1 MEQEGKNKMDSRL
14 TRLAENIL
22 YKSVRLQKGE
32 IVYLE
37 AFNKSTKDL
46 LNELIKVAT
55 KIGAVPFYFYNDTA
69 FIRSSIEGATAEQ
82 IQKYTDLH
90 KYLMEKADCYVG
102 VRGYDDLFA
111 LSDVAN
117 EYKELQNKIF
127 HKQVHMQTRLPKT
140 RWCVL
145 RYPNE
150 TMAALSRM
158 SLREFEDFY
167 FNSCLLDYQKMG
179 KAMLPLKKLM
189 DGANKVHIKGHD
201 TDLTF
206 SIAGQKA
213 IVCDGKMNIPDG
225 EVYTAPV
232 KDSING
238 YVQFNTDT
246 THNGT
251 FFSQIK
257 LEFEKGKIVRG
268 TSIANNDIFQKIL
281 NTDAGSR
288 YIGEFAFGVNPYITH
303 PILDILFD
311 EKTCGSFHM
320 AIGNSYEDET
330 NNGNVSS
337 IHWDLVKIQT
347 PEHGGGEIWFDDVLV
362 RKDGLFVLPELEGL
376 NPQNLK

>member
-1 MEQEGKNKMDSRL
+1 MDNRL

-32 IVYLE
+32 TVYLE

-46 LNELIKVAT
+46 LNEMIKVAT

-69 FIRSSIEGATAEQ
+69 FIRSLIEGTDAEQ
-82 IQKYTDLH
+82 MQKYTDLH

-102 VRGYDDLFA
+102 IRGYDDLFA
-111 LSDVAN
+111 LSDVD
-117 EYKELQNKIF
+117 EKYKELQNKIF

-158 SLREFEDFY
+158 SLKEFEDFY
-167 FNSCLLDYQKMG
+167 FNSCLLDYEKMG
-179 KAMLPLKKLM
+179 RAMLPLKKLM
-189 DGANKVHIKGHD
+189 DKTSKVHIKGHD

-206 SIAGQKA
+206 SIEGIKS

-251 FFSQIK
+251 FFSQIR
-257 LEFEKGKIVRG
+257 LEFADGRIVKGSSV
-268 TSIANNDIFQKIL
+268 ANNEVFQKIL
-281 NTDAGSR
+281 DTDAGSR
-288 YIGEFAFGVNPYITH
+288 YIGEFALGVNPYITH

-347 PEHGGGEIWFDDVLV
+347 PEHGGGEIWFDDVLI
-362 RKDGLFVLPELEGL
+362 RKDGLFVLSELEGL